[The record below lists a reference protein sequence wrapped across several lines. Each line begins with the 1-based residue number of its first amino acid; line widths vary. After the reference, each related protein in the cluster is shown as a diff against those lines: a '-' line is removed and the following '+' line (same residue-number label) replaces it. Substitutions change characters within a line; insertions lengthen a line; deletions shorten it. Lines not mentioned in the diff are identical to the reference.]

1 MFLRLSRLVLLPL
14 SVATGWSQTLTNGDW
29 VYSISNN
36 AATISS
42 YMGPGGD
49 VAIPSS
55 IDEIPVT
62 MLWSGGR
69 KRSIFGWSNATV
81 VRVAVPNSVTNIN
94 AFAFQNCTEL
104 KNVVVPDSVLN
115 IGAWAFYGCSNLA
128 SVIIGSNVTV
138 IGSSAFSST
147 GNLTSILCRGSAP
160 ASSTWAGGLPTN
172 STIYFLPGASGWQ
185 QTYGGRGTQVF
196 EPAASHPSFTTPT
209 GFQFLWTNTGSIPM
223 NVRRTASLGGPWTV
237 VSTNNVTRQ
246 FVDPNPPSGKAFYQA
261 YLP

>member
-1 MFLRLSRLVLLPL
+1 M
-14 SVATGWSQTLTNGDW
+14 
-29 VYSISNN
+29 
-36 AATISS
+36 
-42 YMGPGGD
+42 
-49 VAIPSS
+49 
-55 IDEIPVT
+55 VT
-62 MLWSGGR
+62 
-69 KRSIFGWSNATV
+69 
-81 VRVAVPNSVTNIN
+81 VAVPNSVTNIDM
-94 AFAFQNCTEL
+94 FAFQNCTEL
-104 KNVVVPDSVLN
+104 KSVAIPSSVLI
-115 IGAWAFYGCSNLA
+115 IGMSAFYGCSSLESVVIPEGVANIPTSVFSGCSSLTNVSLPNTATNIGVNAFTSCRSLKSITLPNNVGTIGFRAFAGCSNLM
-128 SVIIGSNVTV
+128 SVIVGSGVTN

-172 STIYFLPGASGWQ
+172 STIYYLPGASGWQ

-223 NVRRTASLGGPWTV
+223 NVRRTASLGGLWTV
-237 VSTNNVTRQ
+237 VSSNNSTGQ